1 MQAICGAAFLPRT
14 GAAPMRC
21 SLEQEAP
28 MIDWTAPTRHKHP
41 GTRRAVAAIAG
52 LAAVSMAFWTA
63 LVVLLS

>member
-1 MQAICGAAFLPRT
+1 
-14 GAAPMRC
+14 
-21 SLEQEAP
+21 

-52 LAAVSMAFWTA
+52 LAVVSMAFWTA